1 MVVCA
6 RFFHCPPATPA
17 WWVWD
22 RPRDDFFSQSSHR
35 YAIDATLY
43 HMIGEL
49 SSNPLGFL
57 FWLAALAAA
66 ITIHEFAHA
75 WAAERLGDPTPRLM
89 GRLTLN
95 PLAHLD
101 PLGTLMLLIARF
113 GWGKPV
119 QFDPFN
125 LRHPRRDSALI
136 SLAGPVS
143 NLILATACAMV
154 LRFLFAYRISLIATV
169 LIAFLHPL
177 IVLNVV
183 LAVFNLIP
191 IHPLDG
197 FKIVGGMLSET
208 HARQWAELE
217 GYGILF
223 LILLIIPLGGASP
236 ISQLISPIIN
246 ALLGLLLPAVR
257 VI

>member
-1 MVVCA
+1 MIENSL
-6 RFFHCPPATPA
+6 PG
-17 WWVWD
+17 
-22 RPRDDFFSQSSHR
+22 
-35 YAIDATLY
+35 ILY
-43 HMIGEL
+43 HMIGEFT
-49 SSNPLGFL
+49 SNPVGFL
-57 FWLAALAAA
+57 FWVIALVIA

-101 PLGTLMLLIARF
+101 PLGTIMLLIARF

-125 LRHPRRDSALI
+125 LRHPRRDSAII

-143 NLILATACAMV
+143 NLILATICSIS
-154 LRFLFAYRISLIATV
+154 LRFLISYSFIGLFVYWIIG
-169 LIAFLHPL
+169 LLQSL

-197 FKIVGGMLSET
+197 FKIVGGVLPEEYA
-208 HARQWAELE
+208 HQWAELD
-217 GYGILF
+217 GYGMIF
-223 LILLIIPLGGASP
+223 LIILILPLGGGASP
-236 ISQLISPIIN
+236 ISQLISPVIN
-246 ALLGLLLPAVR
+246 VLLSIFLPSMR
-257 VI
+257 YI

>member
-1 MVVCA
+1 
-6 RFFHCPPATPA
+6 
-17 WWVWD
+17 
-22 RPRDDFFSQSSHR
+22 
-35 YAIDATLY
+35 
-43 HMIGEL
+43 MIGEL

-57 FWLAALAAA
+57 FWLVALVIA

-101 PLGTLMLLIARF
+101 PLGTLMLLIVRF

-125 LRHPRRDSALI
+125 LRHPRRDGAII
-136 SLAGPVS
+136 SLAGPAS
-143 NLILATACAMV
+143 NILLAITCSVLLNIFFNLRLPLLNNSFIQLFVYLLIGL
-154 LRFLFAYRISLIATV
+154 LQ
-169 LIAFLHPL
+169 PL

-197 FKIVGGMLSET
+197 FKIVGGVLPEEY
-208 HARQWAELE
+208 AKQWAELE
-217 GYGILF
+217 GYGMIF
-223 LILLIIPLGGASP
+223 LILLILPLAGGASP
-236 ISQLISPIIN
+236 MSQLISPVIN
-246 ALLGLLLPAVR
+246 FFLTLLLPIAS